1 MSYLINNN
9 TSNAIFLNSPST
21 SVTSPASTYT
31 INTGTGIGV
40 SNGTSWAQTPMTVKQ
55 SGLIELK
62 GDDADIVVNGKSLGD
77 AIAAIESRLAMLTP
91 NTKLEAEWTELK
103 RLGDEYRALEKDI
116 NEKMK
121 TWDILKRED

>member
-9 TSNAIFLNSPST
+9 TSNTIFLNSPST
-21 SVTSPASTYT
+21 SVTAPATTYT
-31 INTGTGIGV
+31 INTGTGMGV
-40 SNGTSWAQTPMTVKQ
+40 SNGTSWAQTPMTVKP

-62 GDDADIVVNGKSLGD
+62 GEDADIIINGKSLGD

-91 NTKLEAEWTELK
+91 NTKLEAEWKELK

-116 NEKMK
+116 KEKMK